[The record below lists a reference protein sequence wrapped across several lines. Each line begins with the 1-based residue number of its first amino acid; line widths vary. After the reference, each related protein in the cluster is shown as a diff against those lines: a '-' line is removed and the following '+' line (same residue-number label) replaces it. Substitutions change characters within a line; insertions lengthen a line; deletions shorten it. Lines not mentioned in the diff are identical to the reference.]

1 MISNNIYH
9 SQPLAEIEKLVNRS
23 PKETTVFAKWTN
35 IDISSMNNAEADI
48 SAAYDDG
55 LPCVNIVPSPSDV
68 SFKLFPVTNHIDIMN
83 GKTGALIYLYFYP
96 ISLKS
101 SGGAGYSAKDIN
113 DAIDNS
119 TLTKGGAYNQTVIK
133 NSQMVSHQPN
143 WFRPKFLVNSNID
156 YFNLDET
163 SGDYPTGNESSIF
176 KPEFAQGLNLPYE
189 ENGQD
194 KALKVYSSINAI
206 DVYAGAYQ
214 KIKIGNTYVYQPYIM
229 CCEAKFIIID

>member
-9 SQPLAEIEKLVNRS
+9 SHPLSEIEKLVNRATV
-23 PKETTVFAKWTN
+23 ENTVFAKWTN
-35 IDISSMNNAEADI
+35 IDVSLMANSESDI
-48 SAAYDDG
+48 SDAYENG
-55 LPCVNIVPSPSDV
+55 LQCVSSIPVPSDIGL
-68 SFKLFPVTNHIDIMN
+68 KLFPVTNHLASIQ
-83 GKTGALIYLYFYP
+83 GKAGALIYLYFYP

-101 SGGAGYSAKDIN
+101 SGGAGKTAKEVN
-113 DAIDNS
+113 DAIKNS
-119 TLTKGGAYNQTVIK
+119 TLTGDGAYNQTVIK

-143 WFRPKFLVNSNID
+143 WFRPKFLVNNNID

-189 ENGQD
+189 ENGYD
-194 KALKVYSSINAI
+194 KALKVYSNIQSI
-206 DVYAGAYQ
+206 DVFAGAYQ
-214 KIKIGNTYVYQPYIM
+214 KILVGNDYVFQPYIM